1 MPHAEYFFVGLLLP
15 IIPPAYAF
23 SLRIFAVFLLFSK
36 AAAGVFFM
44 LKGRKPRN
52 TGDAAMALAKEVVIK
67 LCGREAFEAI
77 VGLVVAVPASP
88 ETCEI
93 YDAHRFLTVATL
105 ACFLSALEEAF
116 LEFDLGDLL
125 DCFCF
130 CRAAAAFFVFEVDT
144 AVLWF
149 SLALTRT
156 PRACA
161 FTVLLFSSMACAF

>member
-1 MPHAEYFFVGLLLP
+1 MPQAEYFFVGLLLP
-15 IIPPAYAF
+15 VIPPAYAF

-36 AAAGVFFM
+36 AAADVFFT
-44 LKGRKPRN
+44 LKGRKPRK
-52 TGDAAMALAKEVVIK
+52 TGDAAIALAKEVVIK

-130 CRAAAAFFVFEVDT
+130 WRVAAAFFVFEVDT
-144 AVLWF
+144 AELWF

-161 FTVLLFSSMACAF
+161 FTVLPFSNMAYAF